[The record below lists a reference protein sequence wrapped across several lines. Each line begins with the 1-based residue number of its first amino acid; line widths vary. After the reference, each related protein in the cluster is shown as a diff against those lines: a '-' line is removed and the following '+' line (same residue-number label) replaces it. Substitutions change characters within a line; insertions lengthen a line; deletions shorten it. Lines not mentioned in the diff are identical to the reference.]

1 MTTTTTHAPV
11 AVRVPWLA
19 LLLTGVL
26 TAVLGLL
33 MLFWPGPSI
42 VVAAVIFGLYLLVS
56 GVASIIFGL
65 SLHVS
70 VAHRVLLFI
79 AGAVSIILGVLA
91 FRHFGEGYAAL
102 LMALWIGIGFIFHG
116 VATGFTAVSHI
127 GLPGRG
133 WNIVFGV
140 ISVVAG
146 VVVIAWPI
154 GSLLTLAYVAG
165 FWLIV
170 IGIAEAVTAVA
181 MRREMGKAGFSG
193 P

>member
-1 MTTTTTHAPV
+1 MTTMTTNPPV

-26 TAVLGLL
+26 TAVLGLV

-42 VVAAVIFGLYLLVS
+42 VVAAVIFGVYLLAA
-56 GVASIIFGL
+56 GIASIIFGL

-70 VAHRVLLFI
+70 VAHRILLFI

-154 GSLLTLAYVAG
+154 GSLVTLAYVAG
-165 FWLIV
+165 IWLVI
-170 IGIAEAVTAVA
+170 IGIAEAATAVA
-181 MRREMGKAGFSG
+181 MRREMRKAGLRA